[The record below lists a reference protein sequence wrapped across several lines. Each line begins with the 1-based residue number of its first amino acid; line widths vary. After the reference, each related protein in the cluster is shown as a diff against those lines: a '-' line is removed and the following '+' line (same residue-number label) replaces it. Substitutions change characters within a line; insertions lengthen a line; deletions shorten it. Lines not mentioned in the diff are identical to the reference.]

1 MGAGVTGISEEV
13 LQLGGGGVGRDGWRM
28 WRGCDCWI
36 WKVCVCEVFSLGTQ
50 TYTHIL
56 THTYIAGMC
65 LLRVLPGYG
74 EAVGTV
80 SAKLQV
86 VPKP

>member
-1 MGAGVTGISEEV
+1 M
-13 LQLGGGGVGRDGWRM
+13 GGGCGEVAIAGSGRYVFV
-28 WRGCDCWI
+28 
-36 WKVCVCEVFSLGTQ
+36 KCVLWVHKRTH
-50 TYTHIL
+50 TY